1 MSINFQF
8 RIMDSN
14 YGFSQISIDN
24 DQYDDISR
32 FSIYTFID
40 DEIKY
45 YTYDTHNTHNINSE
59 KFQTRNW
66 HISIVKQDQ

>member
-40 DEIKY
+40 HEIKY
-45 YTYDTHNTHNINSE
+45 YTYDTHNTHNVNSE